1 MMTRLLGIVLLAA
14 ASAIAQGQAS
24 RSMFPWWDSPV
35 VRDLNLSEDQAR
47 QIRTAL
53 REQRSH
59 LIDLR
64 AAVEKA
70 EGDVEDLFNED
81 AVDQKRTA
89 EAIEK
94 LVQARTD
101 LTRVFSMLSLKL
113 RAVLT
118 PQQWREL
125 PAAPPATAAATD
137 ARAWPA
143 AGFATVAATRSA
155 SPSCS
160 AICHPAQ
167 ASRSGSRRRSCR
179 VR

>member
-1 MMTRLLGIVLLAA
+1 MTTKILGVLLLAYAA
-14 ASAIAQGQAS
+14 AFAQGQAS

-35 VRDLNLSEDQAR
+35 ARDLNLSEDQAR
-47 QIRTAL
+47 QIRGAL

-64 AAVEKA
+64 AALEKA
-70 EGDVEDLFNED
+70 EGDVEDLFNEETI
-81 AVDQKRTA
+81 DQKRTA

-125 PAAPPATAAATD
+125 
-137 ARAWPA
+137 
-143 AGFATVAATRSA
+143 
-155 SPSCS
+155 
-160 AICHPAQ
+160 Q
-167 ASRSGSRRRSCR
+167 RRRPQPPSPPMR
-179 VR
+179 GPGQPQGPPPGRPGPGAGPVN